1 MSPLHLTPST
11 AGILLAAGQS
21 HRMMAA
27 IGQPKQTM
35 LLAGEPL
42 CKYAALS
49 MVKAGYS
56 QLIAVIPAGPL
67 GQEIQATLSLWPFEF
82 VEHTRAQRGLLSS
95 FQAALPAIKP
105 NIQAATFAL
114 ADMPFVLPE
123 THHQLQRCFA
133 KTKAPAILT
142 CYGAQQTSAPPVLF
156 TESGFSQINQLPVT
170 DEGPKPLLKKWGHQV
185 RRIQRPTEELI
196 DIDTPQDL
204 QKAWQ
209 VLQTQPHLHFAV
221 RL

>member
-1 MSPLHLTPST
+1 MSPLYQTPSI

-21 HRMMAA
+21 SRMTVAT
-27 IGQPKQTM
+27 GQAKQTM

-42 CKYAALS
+42 CQYAALS

-67 GQEIQATLSLWPFEF
+67 GQDIKTVLKMWPFELI
-82 VEHTRAQRGLLSS
+82 EHAEAERGLLSS

-105 NIQAATFAL
+105 NIQAATFTL

-133 KTKAPAILT
+133 ETKAPAILT
-142 CYGAQQTSAPPVLF
+142 CYGVQQLSAPPVLF
-156 TESGFSQINQLPVT
+156 AESGFSQINQLPIT
-170 DEGPKPLLKKWGHQV
+170 DEGPKPLLKKWGNQV
-185 RRIQRPTEELI
+185 KRIQRPTEELL

-209 VLQTQPHLHFAV
+209 ILQAQPHLHFAV